1 MGSEISGVAVGAE
14 PGVLL
19 IADDGNERHPVTAVR
34 SDGSVLS
41 TVTVDGLDAS
51 NVEALAAAP
60 CGAGRSGRCLF
71 IGDIGENRSTVTVF
85 RAAMPTG
92 PRWRTAA
99 EAWTYRY
106 PTGTQRS
113 GRRNAEAMM
122 IAPNGDVV
130 IIDKPATTGGKVLPH
145 RIFRGAP
152 GGGALRQA
160 GTFTPPRPRVPLQS
174 VVTGTVVTDAFYG
187 PGRGSAPARVLL
199 LTYDQVL
206 QYTAPGRDADP
217 VEFYRWP
224 VRRLPMPDATQ
235 AEGITGLADGCG
247 YVVASESGPLAQSS
261 TLATVNCAHAE
272 EPP

>member
-1 MGSEISGVAVGAE
+1 MGSEVSGVAVGAE

-19 IADDGNERHPVTAVR
+19 IADDGSGRQPVTAVR
-34 SDGSVLS
+34 PDGSVLS
-41 TVTVDGLDAS
+41 KVTVDGLDAS

-71 IGDIGENRSTVTVF
+71 VGDIGENRSTVTVF
-85 RAAMPTG
+85 RAAMPAAPQWHT
-92 PRWRTAA
+92 TA

-106 PTGTQRS
+106 PTGTN
-113 GRRNAEAMM
+113 GTVRRNAEALM
-122 IAPNGDVV
+122 IAPDGDVV
-130 IIDKPATTGGKVLPH
+130 IIDKPATPGGKVVPH
-145 RIFRGAP
+145 RVFRGDP
-152 GGGALRQA
+152 GGGALRQV
-160 GTFTPPRPRVPLQS
+160 GTFAPPRPRVPLQS
-174 VVTGTVVTDAFYG
+174 VVTGTVVTDAFYD
-187 PGRGSAPARVLL
+187 PGRGSVPARVLL

-217 VEFYRWP
+217 GEFYRWP

-247 YVVASESGPLAQSS
+247 YVVVSEAGPLAQSS
-261 TLATVNCAHAE
+261 TLATVNCADTE